1 MSYECEETMLRFEPG
16 PYQIK
21 ETAVHNIRPLYYA
34 LYNLTDYAYYT
45 LDKILTM
52 KFH

>member
-34 LYNLTDYAYYT
+34 LYNL
-45 LDKILTM
+45 IMLTIRWI
-52 KFH
+52 KF